1 MEEARL
7 PHNHKH
13 LPALLPRFL
22 FLHPTRHLPLHLPSL
37 HHPYH
42 RHSNLRRRL
51 PLPPLKIHSPF
62 GRPRRAI
69 LPLHGLPPQRHRPH
83 LVLRLLPNRHRS
95 PRRHP
100 TRLLVLL
107 PKQHPPHHR
116 LPSHLRPGYLHQPD
130 PPRLHRRNHLRR
142 HLQRARSHGLWAE
155 RVPRRQHRG
164 AGELEPGE
172 RGRDEREWV

>member
-1 MEEARL
+1 MEEAWL

-37 HHPYH
+37 RHPYH

-51 PLPPLKIHSPF
+51 PLPPLKIHPPF

-69 LPLHGLPPQRHRPH
+69 LPLHRLPPQRHRPH
-83 LVLRLLPNRHRS
+83 LVLRLLPNRHCP

-100 TRLLVLL
+100 PRLLVLL
-107 PKQHPPHHR
+107 PKQHPPPPPPAKP
-116 LPSHLRPGYLHQPD
+116 L
-130 PPRLHRRNHLRR
+130 PPRVPTPTRPSPPAPPQPPAPSPSTSAKPRPLGRTCTSSAASRRWGTGTRR
-142 HLQRARSHGLWAE
+142 TRS
-155 RVPRRQHRG
+155 R
-164 AGELEPGE
+164 
-172 RGRDEREWV
+172 